1 MPSTKRKPEVIDLSP
16 SPEPS
21 PAKKRKPSKKPRI
34 AMKKATSPAGGTPT
48 ATGPTAA
55 QIAKA
60 VRELQIKYH
69 GSVEA
74 AEAIVEAAR
83 KRGNIGEKPK
93 PGDKDVYHLRV
104 SNDITL
110 RAWAIEAT
118 EQIGFYIL
126 DFIYTKTGEAVNA
139 PKGYRMFAAGD
150 LDLCAIPPGTKL
162 VSVPEFTNCIP
173 TPGTEYFLFKEGQRV
188 KIVRPDGTSM
198 IFETPRRPN
207 NPEIFPV
214 RFTQI
219 S

>member
-1 MPSTKRKPEVIDLSP
+1 M
-16 SPEPS
+16 
-21 PAKKRKPSKKPRI
+21 AKVTRD
-34 AMKKATSPAGGTPT
+34 
-48 ATGPTAA
+48 
-55 QIAKA
+55 
-60 VRELQIKYH
+60 LQIEFY

-74 AEAIVEAAR
+74 AEAVMEVVR
-83 KRGNIGEKPK
+83 KRGNIGDKPK
-93 PGDKDVYHLRV
+93 PGDKDVHHLRV

-118 EQIGFYIL
+118 EYIGFFIL
-126 DFIYTKTGEAVNA
+126 DFINTTTGQAVNS

-150 LDLCAIPPGTKL
+150 RDLSAIPPGTKL
-162 VSVPEFTNCIP
+162 VSVSEFTNFIP

-198 IFETPRRPN
+198 IFDTPRRPN
-207 NPEIFPV
+207 NPEIIPV